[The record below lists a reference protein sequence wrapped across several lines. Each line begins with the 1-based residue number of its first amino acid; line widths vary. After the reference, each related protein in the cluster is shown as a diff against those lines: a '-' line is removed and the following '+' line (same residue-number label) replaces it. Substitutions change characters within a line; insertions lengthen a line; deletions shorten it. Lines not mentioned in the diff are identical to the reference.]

1 MKKIIVKPKHSS
13 GEESV
18 FEQIITL
25 PHPRTQIP
33 VRYLIQK
40 PQLLQI
46 IKINDS
52 YKKKSWFINN
62 NIIKGRSLHLT
73 YLIWIYLIL
82 DGSLYLATPF
92 DLIFLTIPTS
102 ESLGKY
108 LLMEDILE
116 FFSEYHFPILISYL
130 GPQIKKAIRSICQEL
145 KSTHPFFRF
154 DEKLLLEVLISKAKK
169 IASHL
174 PKSIEFEAITK
185 HFMEN
190 IEKKELEN
198 KSKEF
203 KNIIQLARLK
213 TAMQFINSYLPIKY
227 ENLLLQ
233 SEDFTPLSL
242 YLHKLQTYRTTTI
255 FIQNSNNFTTDYL
268 KKRPNTIFEIENK
281 KKKKL
286 KGNNNEIRKKMNTE
300 GINKI
305 YSFFKTKTQN
315 KN

>member
-92 DLIFLTIPTS
+92 DLIFLTIPV
-102 ESLGKY
+102 
-108 LLMEDILE
+108 LE
-116 FFSEYHFPILISYL
+116 
-130 GPQIKKAIRSICQEL
+130 KACN
-145 KSTHPFFRF
+145 K
-154 DEKLLLEVLISKAKK
+154 
-169 IASHL
+169 
-174 PKSIEFEAITK
+174 AITK
-185 HFMEN
+185 T
-190 IEKKELEN
+190 IE
-198 KSKEF
+198 
-203 KNIIQLARLK
+203 
-213 TAMQFINSYLPIKY
+213 
-227 ENLLLQ
+227 
-233 SEDFTPLSL
+233 
-242 YLHKLQTYRTTTI
+242 I
-255 FIQNSNNFTTDYL
+255 FIVIDHLFRHQSL
-268 KKRPNTIFEIENK
+268 
-281 KKKKL
+281 
-286 KGNNNEIRKKMNTE
+286 
-300 GINKI
+300 
-305 YSFFKTKTQN
+305 
-315 KN
+315 